1 MAGSFLLRQRKFR
14 QIFDREERRYRKHAY
29 ENAATPSVLP
39 PMFHRTTSRL
49 PLVLGSRKRFC
60 EAKDFLGKGR
70 ESAFL
75 AFRAPA
81 KIACR
86 VLREEERQA
95 YKVMRQTKRAADQ
108 TALPRR
114 GVALTICEL
123 RNAPLFGAFQGSRAD
138 AKQMRGKRSSAVSTA
153 REGAALS
160 EGLPRQRDGGV
171 VKSNAVTEGV
181 IAAPSA
187 PPSAPFLTD
196 LSYCFARLS

>member
-1 MAGSFLLRQRKFR
+1 
-14 QIFDREERRYRKHAY
+14 
-29 ENAATPSVLP
+29 
-39 PMFHRTTSRL
+39 MFHRTASRL

-114 GVALTICEL
+114 GGALTAFKL
-123 RNAPLFGAFQGSRAD
+123 GNGALCASFPDRARALPREKSRR
-138 AKQMRGKRSSAVSTA
+138 KKRSGCRKATA
-153 REGAALS
+153 RICALRRRGDSFRLLRSHLPQRGRQGEDGHRTMHSAATRRQGNGRRGEGKKFS
-160 EGLPRQRDGGV
+160 KVCVFR
-171 VKSNAVTEGV
+171 
-181 IAAPSA
+181 
-187 PPSAPFLTD
+187 
-196 LSYCFARLS
+196 

>member
-1 MAGSFLLRQRKFR
+1 MTAPFTQGSLWSCAYTITLPSRCLGKPWTTRHLPPSGREAGGTVIPLSFSPTAGSFLLRQRKFR

-39 PMFHRTTSRL
+39 PMFHRTASRL
-49 PLVLGSRKRFC
+49 PLVLGSQKRFC

-95 YKVMRQTKRAADQ
+95 YKVMRQTKRAADP

-114 GVALTICEL
+114 GGALTAFEL
-123 RNAPLFGAFQGSRAD
+123 GNGALCAP
-138 AKQMRGKRSSAVSTA
+138 
-153 REGAALS
+153 
-160 EGLPRQRDGGV
+160 
-171 VKSNAVTEGV
+171 
-181 IAAPSA
+181 I
-187 PPSAPFLTD
+187 
-196 LSYCFARLS
+196 

>member
-114 GVALTICEL
+114 GGALTAFKL
-123 RNAPLFGAFQGSRAD
+123 GNGALCASFPDRARALPREKSRR
-138 AKQMRGKRSSAVSTA
+138 KKRSGCRKATA
-153 REGAALS
+153 RICALRRRGA
-160 EGLPRQRDGGV
+160 
-171 VKSNAVTEGV
+171 K
-181 IAAPSA
+181 I
-187 PPSAPFLTD
+187 
-196 LSYCFARLS
+196 